1 MYLME
6 KHIVQLSEDPYNYAK
21 DLNVKD
27 LEEIISYA
35 SDKFFNEES
44 VISDAIYDLLI
55 DFLRYKEPKN
65 KLLKKVG
72 SEVKSK
78 NKIELDYYLGSMDK
92 IKPPSNQLEKWINK
106 YKSPYILTEKLDGVS
121 GLLIY
126 KKDGN
131 IKLYTRG
138 TATHGIDITQ
148 IVKYITKIPSFDRM
162 EKFVKKKKLNSSK
175 NDNLI
180 SFRGEIIISKKTF
193 DSEWSSTK
201 SNARNTVSG
210 LVNSKNLDPILA
222 GTTNFV
228 VYEIVDPIMK
238 LSEQLKLSN
247 EIGFRTVHSKEFKE
261 LTYSILSE
269 YLKKRKD
276 KSKYLI
282 DGIIVSNDE
291 IHQRNKSGN
300 PDYAFAFKD
309 VLEDQKAKST
319 IVDVEWKISKDGFIN
334 PTVII
339 KPVEIGG
346 VTISRITAYNAKY
359 VVDNKIGKDTEI
371 ELIRSG
377 DVIPKILKVIKPA
390 KEADLPEGKWKWND
404 TKVDIISLETNSK
417 EIDIKNIHFFFSSLD
432 TKGLG
437 EKVVEKIYNSGL
449 KTIKDFVNATKEEL
463 LQVDGIKEKSAD
475 NLIKSI
481 NKALTNN
488 SSGIEL
494 YVLMA
499 ASNQLGH
506 GMGKERCK
514 LVLEKY
520 PDLLT
525 EYKKWKKEEFVNK
538 IKEIPGWEE
547 KTSQQFVNNFS
558 KFIIFYES
566 IKDKVKIKDSVKT
579 KKKKNSE
586 LNGKTLV
593 LSGFRDKD
601 LEKLLEDYDVKIS
614 NSVSKNT
621 DYLVVKDQSV
631 INEKTGKVKKAEE
644 LSINIIT
651 KNELENKLSK

>member
-1 MYLME
+1 ME
-6 KHIVQLSEDPYNYAK
+6 NHIIKLSEDSYNYAK
-21 DLNVKD
+21 NLSVKD
-27 LEEIISYA
+27 LEEIIIYA

-55 DFLRYKEPKN
+55 DFLRYKDPKN

-72 SEVKSK
+72 SQVKSK

-92 IKPPSNQLEKWINK
+92 IKPPSNQLEKWLSK

-126 KKDGN
+126 KKDRN

-138 TATHGIDITQ
+138 TATHGIDITP
-148 IVKYITKIPSFDRM
+148 IVKFITKIPSYDRM
-162 EKFVKKKKLNSSK
+162 EKFVKKKKMNSTK

-193 DSEWSSTK
+193 DSDWSSTK

-222 GTTNFV
+222 GATNFV

-247 EIGFRTVHSKEFKE
+247 EIEFRTVHSKEFKE
-261 LTYSILSE
+261 LTYPILSE

-282 DGIIVSNDE
+282 DGIIVSNNE

-309 VLEDQKAKST
+309 ILEDQKAKST
-319 IVDVEWKISKDGFIN
+319 IVDVEWKISKDGYIN

-359 VVDNKIGKDTEI
+359 VVDNKLGKDAEI

-390 KEADLPEGKWKWND
+390 KKADLPEGKWEWND
-404 TKVDIISLETNSK
+404 TKVDILSLETNSK
-417 EIDIKNIHFFFSSLD
+417 EIDVKNIHFFFSSLD

-463 LQVDGIKEKSAD
+463 LKVDGIKEKSAD

-481 NKALTNN
+481 NKALINN
-488 SSGIEL
+488 STGIEL
-494 YVLMA
+494 YNLMA

-525 EYKKWKKEEFVNK
+525 EYKKWKKDEFINK

-547 KTSQQFVNNFS
+547 KTSKQFVSNFN
-558 KFIIFYES
+558 KFITFYES
-566 IKDKVKIKDSVKT
+566 IKDKVKIKT
-579 KKKKNSE
+579 TNNNKKKNNIE

-593 LSGFRDKD
+593 LSGFRDKE
-601 LEKLLEDYDVKIS
+601 LEKILEDYDVKIS
-614 NSVSKNT
+614 NSISKNT
-621 DYLVVKDQSV
+621 NLLVVKDQSV
-631 INEKTGKVKKAEE
+631 IDERTGKVKKAEE
-644 LSINIIT
+644 LNINIIT
-651 KNELENKLSK
+651 KDILESKLNM

>member
-1 MYLME
+1 ME
-6 KHIVQLSEDPYNYAK
+6 NHIVQLSEDPYNYAK

>member
-1 MYLME
+1 ME

>member
-1 MYLME
+1 ME
-6 KHIVQLSEDPYNYAK
+6 NHIIQLSEDPYNYAK
-21 DLNVKD
+21 DLSVKD
-27 LEEIISYA
+27 LEEIITYA

-92 IKPPSNQLEKWINK
+92 IKPPSNQLEKWLNK

-126 KKDGN
+126 KKDGD

-138 TATHGIDITQ
+138 TATHGIDITP

-162 EKFVKKKKLNSSK
+162 EKFVKKKKLISSK

-180 SFRGEIIISKKTF
+180 SFRGEIIISKKIF
-193 DSEWSSTK
+193 DSDWSSTK

-222 GTTNFV
+222 GATNFV

-282 DGIIVSNDE
+282 DGIIVSNNE

-319 IVDVEWKISKDGFIN
+319 IIDVEWKISKDGYIN

-359 VVDNKIGKDTEI
+359 VVDNKLGKNAEI

-377 DVIPKILKVIKPA
+377 DVIPKILKVNKPA
-390 KEADLPEGKWKWND
+390 EKADLPEGKWKWND

-417 EIDIKNIHFFFSSLD
+417 EIDIKNIYFFFSSLD

-463 LQVDGIKEKSAD
+463 LKVDGIKEKSAD
-475 NLIKSI
+475 NIIKAI

-488 SSGIEL
+488 TTGIEL
-494 YVLMA
+494 YTLMA

-525 EYKKWKKEEFVNK
+525 QYKKWKKDDFISK

-547 KTSQQFVNNFS
+547 KTSQQFVNNFN
-558 KFIIFYES
+558 KFITFYES
-566 IKDKVKIKDSVKT
+566 IKDKIKIKTTKP

-593 LSGFRDKD
+593 LSGFRDKE
-601 LEKLLEDYDVKIS
+601 LEKLLEDYEVKIS

-631 INEKTGKVKKAEE
+631 IDEKTGKVKKAEE
-644 LSINIIT
+644 LNIDIIT
-651 KNELENKLSK
+651 KDTLENKLNK